1 MQNEVVPPAFLERSG
16 CFFHHFQLFFY
27 PVRAQ
32 DPADI
37 ARILEVPANQ
47 QTQPKKIF
55 YYYYYYKMNGTQG
68 KNLPHPLVTPLSHN
82 EQPKR
87 VRQIVRPDEC
97 TCSFATRSSASEY
110 GLNNATASVYFPPL
124 FSTRSRLLKHD
135 NVWEPFHRL

>member
-55 YYYYYYKMNGTQG
+55 YYYYYYKMNGTKG
-68 KNLPHPLVTPLSHN
+68 KNLPHPLVTP
-82 EQPKR
+82 R
-87 VRQIVRPDEC
+87 VLLRRDLRLPSTASTMPLQASISR
-97 TCSFATRSSASEY
+97 RSSAR
-110 GLNNATASVYFPPL
+110 AAVC
-124 FSTRSRLLKHD
+124 
-135 NVWEPFHRL
+135 